1 MARSRNVRIIND
13 LESYYKERPGSDS
26 TSKILSEGIQS
37 SLTAPLCVGDECIG
51 FLFFSS
57 VQKNVYY
64 QSHVGFLKLVADHL
78 AISIQKSFRHEDLI
92 LSTINGFAT
101 LVESRDTDTGDHIDR
116 MKSYCELIAKLAYED
131 GRFEG
136 VINEKILFNISR
148 YSALHDVGKIAIPD
162 KILLKNGKLTPEEFD
177 IIKTHPLIG
186 AEILEEMGKSSN
198 RIGNDIFREAIE
210 IVKYHHEKYDGKG
223 YPEGLKGKEIP
234 IVARIVAI
242 GDVLD
247 ALTSKRVYKDKI
259 NFDESFE
266 ILLAG
271 QGNHFDPDLMDIV
284 QRNKDL
290 FYKLYVSFPIND

>member
-1 MARSRNVRIIND
+1 
-13 LESYYKERPGSDS
+13 
-26 TSKILSEGIQS
+26 
-37 SLTAPLCVGDECIG
+37 
-51 FLFFSS
+51 
-57 VQKNVYY
+57 
-64 QSHVGFLKLVADHL
+64 
-78 AISIQKSFRHEDLI
+78 
-92 LSTINGFAT
+92 
-101 LVESRDTDTGDHIDR
+101 

-136 VINEKILFNISR
+136 VINEKILFTISR